1 MRPLMDENVLQK
13 MICPNCGSAHL
24 LEKTFSLVDGQHQG
38 KESVSLEC
46 GVCKNIYLSHDGIVD
61 FAGSIPDS
69 RSVSQ
74 WAMEFKPLVSLY
86 ENIWRPMVTKP
97 FSDLKWEMDTVQKWL
112 QMKGNLD
119 VLDLGCGPGNFS
131 RLIARSVNPG
141 VVIGF
146 DLSLPMLKK
155 GLRNSVRMESSSLV
169 LIRGDVARW
178 PFAKASF
185 DRIHCSGALH
195 LFPALP
201 QVFASVYDTLKP
213 GGLFVAAT
221 YCRAAGFLK
230 IKIQNHIS
238 SAYGFHW
245 FEREELRHLA
255 EGAGFTGWQHVMK
268 KQGIIFSVKKRETA
282 F

>member
-1 MRPLMDENVLQK
+1 MDENVLRK
-13 MICPNCGSAHL
+13 MICTNCGSAHL
-24 LEKTFSLVDGQHQG
+24 LEKTSSMVNGSHQD
-38 KESVSLEC
+38 KESVPIEC
-46 GVCKNIYLSHDGIVD
+46 GACKNIYLSHDGIVD
-61 FAGSIPDS
+61 FVGSIPDS
-69 RSVSQ
+69 RNLSQ
-74 WAMEFKPLVSLY
+74 WAMEFKPLVLLY
-86 ENIWRPMVTKP
+86 EKIWRPAVTTP

-131 RLIARSVNPG
+131 RLIARSVKPG

-146 DLSLPMLKK
+146 DLSLPMLQQ
-155 GLRNSVRMESSSLV
+155 GLRNSARMESSNLV
-169 LIRGDVARW
+169 LIRGDVTRW
-178 PFAKASF
+178 PFAKVSF

-195 LFPALP
+195 LFSKLP
-201 QVFASVYDTLKP
+201 QVFASVYATLKP

-245 FEREELRHLA
+245 FELEELRHLA
-255 EGAGFTGWQHVMK
+255 ESAGFIDWQNIMK
-268 KQGIIFSVKKRETA
+268 KQGVIISVKKPDTA
-282 F
+282 V